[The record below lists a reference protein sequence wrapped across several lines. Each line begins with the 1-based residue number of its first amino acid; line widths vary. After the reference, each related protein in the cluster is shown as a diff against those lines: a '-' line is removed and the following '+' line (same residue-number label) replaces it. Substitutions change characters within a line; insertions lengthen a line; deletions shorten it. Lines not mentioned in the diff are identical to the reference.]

1 MHIERIAVDPIRDRD
16 SWLMMRR
23 QNINASEVA
32 IVCGEGA
39 FGSLAE
45 LYAEKRGMRPP
56 LVDSGVLRRGRYSEA
71 AVFEALGEETK
82 WDLARAKVY
91 FREPELRLGA
101 TPDGFALAPDRPG
114 RGVIQAKTVARSIF
128 RNRWLWDPDTP
139 IESGDADAPGYYRLQ
154 VLTEMM
160 LSEAK
165 WGVLAVLVTSEFDSR
180 LRLFDIEP
188 DPTAEARI
196 LTNVARFWQDYFDPG
211 IMPPFEPQR
220 DEALIKALY
229 PRDTGATIDLRG
241 DNRATAVVEEWIEIS
256 AALKRLKKQEE
267 TLKTELKGKLSDHS
281 YGLLAGGR
289 RVSWRV
295 QHRRGYPVKPSNP
308 RVLKILPARQEEN
321 DE

>member
-1 MHIERIAVDPIRDRD
+1 
-16 SWLMMRR
+16 MMRR
-23 QNINASEVA
+23 QNVNASEVA

-45 LYAEKRGMRPP
+45 LFSEKRGLRPP
-56 LVDSGVLRRGRYSEA
+56 LVDSGVLRRGRYNEA
-71 AVFEALGEETK
+71 GVFEAIAEELPEWNVT
-82 WDLARAKVY
+82 RAKIY
-91 FREPELRLGA
+91 LREPELRLGA

-188 DPTAEARI
+188 DPITEARI
-196 LTNVARFWQDYFDPG
+196 LTNVARFWQEHFDPG

-241 DNRATAVVEEWIEIS
+241 DNRATALVEEWIETS

-267 TLKTELKGKLSDHS
+267 TLKTELKGKLGDHS
-281 YGLLAGGR
+281 YGLLASDR

-295 QHRRGYPVKPSNP
+295 QHRRGYAVKPSNP
-308 RVLKILPARQEEN
+308 RVLKIQKIIQTSEDDEN
-321 DE
+321 YE